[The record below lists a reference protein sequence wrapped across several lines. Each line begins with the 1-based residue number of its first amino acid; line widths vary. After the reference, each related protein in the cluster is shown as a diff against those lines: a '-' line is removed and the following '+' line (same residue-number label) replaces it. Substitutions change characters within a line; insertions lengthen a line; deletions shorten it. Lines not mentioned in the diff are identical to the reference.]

1 MEIWKDIK
9 DYEGIYQA
17 SNFGNLRSLNYKR
30 SGKIQVLKPA
40 LDNKGYLRT
49 ALMKSGV
56 LKTVKVHRVI
66 AQTFIENLNNKPQV
80 NHINGVK
87 NDNTIVNLEWC
98 DNTEN
103 QNHAIKLGL
112 TKKRIRPLNEL
123 NKKIKISDEAL
134 LSIFEEFK
142 NGASKR
148 SLAKKYN
155 VDRGIFRRN
164 ILKDVK

>member
-1 MEIWKDIK
+1 MKD
-9 DYEGIYQA
+9 
-17 SNFGNLRSLNYKR
+17 
-30 SGKIQVLKPA
+30 
-40 LDNKGYLRT
+40 
-49 ALMKSGV
+49 GV

-87 NDNTIVNLEWC
+87 NDNTVINLEWC

-103 QNHAIKLGL
+103 QNHAIMLGL
-112 TKKRIRPLNEL
+112 IKKRIRPLNEL
-123 NKKIKISDEAL
+123 NKKIKISDEFL
-134 LSIFEEFK
+134 LSIFKEFK

>member
-9 DYEGIYQA
+9 DYEGLYQA

-49 ALMKSGV
+49 ALMKNGV

-87 NDNTIVNLEWC
+87 NDNTINNLEWC
-98 DNTEN
+98 DNSEN
-103 QNHAIKLGL
+103 QNHAVKSGL
-112 TKKRIRPLNEL
+112 VKQKSGNLHHKTKHSDEL
-123 NKKIKISDEAL
+123 IIKIYNEY
-134 LSIFEEFK
+134 K
-142 NGASKR
+142 GGASKR

-155 VDRGIFRRN
+155 VDRGVFKRKI
-164 ILKDVK
+164 ITDVK

>member
-1 MEIWKDIK
+1 MENWKDIK

-17 SNFGNLRSLNYKR
+17 SDLGNLRSLNYKR
-30 SGKIQVLKPA
+30 TGKIQVLKPA

-49 ALMKSGV
+49 ALMKDGK

-66 AQTFIENLNNKPQV
+66 AQTFLNIINDKNQV
-80 NHINGVK
+80 NHINGIK
-87 NDNTIVNLEWC
+87 NDNSLTNLEWC
-98 DNTEN
+98 NNTEN

-112 TKKRIRPLNEL
+112 TKKKIRPLKEV
-123 NKKIKISDEAL
+123 NKKIKISDEFL
-134 LSIFEEFK
+134 LSIFEEYK

-164 ILKDVK
+164 ILKYVK